1 MAARHNADPAKTR
14 EAVRARRRLATRR
27 HPSGSQSCGPG
38 GRGPAHRTHAGRASA
53 GRQRRGPR
61 FRHSSRCSA
70 FPGRGTPEAHR
81 PMSSRPILERG
92 CCWPPDCWRY
102 RTPAPPGRCVSPA
115 RVRVRS
121 RPGCRWCG
129 WPVRPAAR
137 ARNAPDRHWRRR
149 FHPGRRCSRHHPTSG
164 PPPQEPPPGW
174 LPRPR
179 RRGRGWELRRS
190 GS

>member
-1 MAARHNADPAKTR
+1 MVARPHADPVKTR
-14 EAVRARRRLATRR
+14 EAVRALEDWLRDDTRPAPSRADLAAAVRLTARTLAAQAPGASVEVRV
-27 HPSGSQSCGPG
+27 PPFVAVQCISGP
-38 GRGPAHRTHAGRASA
+38 
-53 GRQRRGPR
+53 
-61 FRHSSRCSA
+61 
-70 FPGRGTPEAHR
+70 GTPEAHR
-81 PMSSRPILERG
+81 PMWSRPILERG

-137 ARNAPDRHWRRR
+137 ARNAPDRHWQQR
-149 FHPGRRCSRHHPTSG
+149 FHRGRRCSRHHPTSE
-164 PPPQEPPPGW
+164 PPPQEPPPGL
-174 LPRPR
+174 LPRPQ